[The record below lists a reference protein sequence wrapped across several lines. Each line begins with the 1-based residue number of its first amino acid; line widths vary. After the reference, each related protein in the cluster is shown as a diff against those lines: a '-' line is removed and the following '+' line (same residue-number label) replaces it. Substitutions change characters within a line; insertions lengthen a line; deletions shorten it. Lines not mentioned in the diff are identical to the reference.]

1 MRLPVPPLL
10 WSKST
15 LILTP
20 GVLTAPGGF
29 TIGPLITSVSISFEA
44 LAGPPPWKVDD
55 PFAVAIGQKVGVV
68 RVVPNHDRVGA
79 IGEGLCLKPGA

>member
-1 MRLPVPPLL
+1 MTV
-10 WSKST
+10 
-15 LILTP
+15 
-20 GVLTAPGGF
+20 GVLKLTAP
-29 TIGPLITSVSISFEA
+29 IGVTDAAASTSTSRSCDA

-55 PFAVAIGQKVGVV
+55 PFAVAIGQKVCVV